1 MGLFR
6 NVIAAGPAKVHLD
19 VQFTRCRADN
29 SAIGHFRSM
38 WIVTQQG
45 GRWAVAVRSS
55 FAD

>member
-1 MGLFR
+1 
-6 NVIAAGPAKVHLD
+6 VIAAGPAKVHLD